1 MEVCT
6 DVPEDPGN
14 DECRDPT
21 GERDS
26 GTPWSPAEA
35 PARVGPLE
43 SGPLRASAPV
53 PSLVLLG
60 WGGLMYW
67 SSVGTEG
74 WLNWECAGPVGL

>member
-6 DVPEDPGN
+6 DVPEDPGD

-26 GTPWSPAEA
+26 GTPWSPAAA
-35 PARVGPLE
+35 PALVGPL
-43 SGPLRASAPV
+43 GASAPV
-53 PSLVLLG
+53 TSLVLLG
-60 WGGLMYW
+60 WGGKLYW

-74 WLNWECAGPVGL
+74 WLNWECAGPV